1 MSGIMSLESSIRT
14 CKVNAGYSE
23 RINSDR
29 FLNPKNT
36 VCPVWNQLDAAG
48 RVACADSFWTKSPG
62 CNSARDRVNVEN
74 VLRPQYMQYISDS
87 LGMNYNNNSAL
98 PGPASVTPAPGTT
111 LAPGA
116 GQPTPNVGV
125 TEGFM
130 DFDTPAKDYS
140 KITGSTGLQLDG
152 IVWPRTC
159 SYTRY
164 DDYSDMIMKGQQ

>member
-29 FLNPKNT
+29 FLNPKNM

-48 RVACADSFWTKSPG
+48 RVACADSFKTKSAG
-62 CNSARDRVNVEN
+62 CNSARDRVNIEN

-87 LGMNYNNNSAL
+87 LGNNYNNNSSV
-98 PGPASVTPAPGTT
+98 PGPASVTPAPNSPPE
-111 LAPGA
+111 AS
-116 GQPTPNVGV
+116 QPTPKIGV
-125 TEGFM
+125 TEAFQHM
-130 DFDTPAKDYS
+130 DFDTPSSDYS
-140 KITGSTGLQLDG
+140 KVTGSTGLQLDG

-164 DDYSDMIMKGQQ
+164 DDYSDSIMNAKK